1 MNKKTVV
8 NRLFTFYIQ
17 QNGQNIAVDVK
28 AESRE
33 AARLRLMGE
42 WPALRAEDIRENEQE
57 DMAQPVPGLDMAS
70 KITGM
75 VKYLK
80 MEKKALAECLG
91 TTQNHFSQRMHKG
104 TLSLRDLEKIAHRA
118 GAELRV
124 YFVIGEEG
132 KFHDNAVRF

>member
-1 MNKKTVV
+1 MNRKTW
-8 NRLFTFYIQ
+8 R
-17 QNGQNIAVDVK
+17 
-28 AESRE
+28 S
-33 AARLRLMGE
+33 
-42 WPALRAEDIRENEQE
+42 
-57 DMAQPVPGLDMAS
+57 PVPGLDMAS

-80 MEKKALAECLG
+80 MEKKALRNASGQRKTISVREC
-91 TTQNHFSQRMHKG
+91 TREPCRS
-104 TLSLRDLEKIAHRA
+104 RDLEKIAHRA